1 MDSRPTVSVQLMPMT
16 APGLLPGSAF
26 LQRALPGSMPL
37 APGVGGGSSI
47 LGAAPPHGGFPLVSM
62 TPYGPNSD
70 GRIGFPSSAGIP
82 PSTAGSQ
89 SFSSSIMH
97 QQHGGGVHPAKV
109 TPLDVPTVVRTLTGH
124 GPLDSQRS
132 TRSSRGGPGGAV
144 RAFEDPHLLA
154 VRAVMLRELHVQ
166 RLANLCRK
174 FASAND
180 ALVGAANL
188 PSQLRQLRRNIE
200 EHKAEII
207 QLVTTIRDS
216 TLDVVETI
224 CRWRE
229 REAKTRAQGS
239 SHGGSSSR
247 AATAVQGRRAAS
259 PINFGMR
266 KGSDRQSRLE
276 GGPSIEEE
284 DALDGGG
291 STQLVEVALPE
302 FSWKG
307 RNYLLQVAIDTI
319 QVLSLCKVPLRSW
332 IGIDSRGNPTLSP
345 LYVISPDDAIP
356 QNAMQLLA
364 KQFQMRHPKWSETIE
379 KLDIATAVSHATEP
393 PPSSAVSS
401 TVWSANNK
409 PKIGMPPSSARSR
422 TESRGTGK
430 SSSSHH
436 RSPTPGESH
445 DSSENAEDLMDYDGI
460 EAHALAAGVDPS
472 TVAIYGHGDSKGPHS
487 SRDPLSHGH
496 SSHPSKGV
504 AASSSITDSHM
515 AASRIVISEE
525 DVARLRTAHAVIAR
539 SVTDSIRIL
548 LEQQER
554 EALRAAALEEEAR
567 ARAELEA
574 KREAEE
580 VARQMDEKM
589 REAFVPTIVM
599 RLNRSD
605 PSHIDPRSL
614 KYRLDLY
621 DMYPPELDVP
631 PQTPSFG
638 ESNNVIKPVPPP
650 EPQESA
656 EVGASVEERLEEL
669 RAALRTPPDGTS
681 RREHMLK
688 LLGVIDDMYA
698 PEEGESATANALHEA
713 FEAKSP
719 DASRRASLAGALSS
733 VLVSVD
739 DAMAE
744 IEKELAYRRRWAD
757 MNFCAMKIQAI
768 YRGFHQRIMY
778 AIKIKVENAAAR
790 SIQAAYRGYMY
801 RKRMGSLLGLRRSS
815 TRIANWWR
823 VIKARR
829 KVSDLR
835 RHALYAKST
844 AKSAVLMQSA
854 VRGALARRRVTGIRR
869 VANLVQRCVKLAA
882 GIKAENLAGLGDLL
896 VKAYSQASA
905 RGREGGVAAD
915 GAITYTILVDG
926 LRPLLLIMQ
935 SVLCLIAPMA
945 WRLKGV
951 RPNKKMVSDP
961 IGSMAQII
969 QAQGGFSMNTTE
981 ERNAVALPGVDISS
995 HVNPLLGPFMAA
1007 SQAGA
1012 APSMLPPG
1020 AIGPIFSEDRGAWV
1034 CFRIQAL
1041 TNDVMGRT
1049 SGLLI
1054 TPTALAAAS
1063 ACLLDSSVQRLAGNL
1078 ALISRAQQSG
1088 GEEAVRALPPG
1099 PARLASVLPPE
1110 LRPTAMFLLTW
1121 TMAACRIAELTPA
1134 YLSERVLREILQKSI
1149 EASED
1154 ILSVSSKKFAPMG
1167 DATIPTYRQLGIR
1180 PWFLRP
1186 RPVVVVLSYDLPS
1199 GVAEHIIRGLE
1210 IGGGSSFIAVDP
1222 ESEIVGIGI
1231 GNQPS
1236 VSNAVNAANR
1246 GLIVGATAKEVEEG
1260 GPSGPIKN
1268 AIPPPQAGLPV
1279 PTLNRYR
1286 GNAGAY
1292 RRRLLHRLHN
1302 VLSGGHDAI
1311 VKVCIGSSSFSR
1323 ERFMR
1328 DMVQVLGLLQPH
1340 SIPLVVLVAGIGV
1353 TMNVGRLPVKKKGS
1367 SSERDGAS
1375 KAAEEAVMKAA
1386 AEASTSAT
1394 EAAAQM
1400 RKAEEMARAAAGG
1413 SEAQLAKN
1421 LTDPN
1426 VDPFTNEPAAL
1437 AATSFLIPDDARE
1450 VDEAGRAIA
1459 ATMFET
1465 LELRYMPAF
1474 IRNQIFNSWAAP
1486 QRLEALSRPRGSN
1499 SSALSGRSSSSQDEA
1514 GSATFSPH
1522 GVSGSTAKFITA
1534 GPIHLHD
1541 LHMNARVGQLEDCI
1555 SCGSLQRANSIAA
1568 SFSMTNYQEKS
1579 RLELMLLSLP
1589 ADKAA
1594 VVQASI
1600 EPDKAIHPS
1609 MDPYSGAP
1617 VNPFDGALRVSTGI
1631 TLHQATEE
1639 KHSSSSTASYRYS
1652 LTQDLQKWNSAPE
1665 LLAVPKEVR
1674 DVAGMFVCLL
1684 SLSAKSQPGDPLGEE
1699 DFEGDLKLDD
1709 EEQGVQGTETKEH
1722 VAAGHRIGEMRG
1734 AGKLVGGGKTK
1745 KKVGS
1750 TAKPSEYA
1758 AEDYGKVKNYYKQDH
1773 GVIKGKG
1780 KFEGGASVSGYVSK
1794 EKVWACACKL
1804 FKLPPN
1810 ALAARMAKVPANL
1823 TQMGQEA
1830 IRKYTLWFEQL
1841 SVTWPRAAVGNNPL
1855 TSAVTLPYAAGAP
1868 LDVPSFL
1875 IASSPGFTVIAH
1887 WCTMIMSHL
1896 ACINSKEG
1904 PARPLTGPQ
1913 EILELDNELR
1923 WVPKPVP
1930 GLIFSSIVHVGAQ
1943 VTHDSYSAYFAAA
1956 DKEVQENPNKYPAA
1970 ASAAER
1976 RNGAPSPGPE
1986 HGIRPPSSFASS
1998 SSAAPRGSLSPT
2010 PANLIPMP
2018 RESAASPTPLSG
2030 GPPPIRGSSS
2040 GVAAA
2045 SWEIEGRDGLDLL
2058 IDEDDSILTIPF
2070 RSFAA
2075 APQKRRAKASEED
2088 SLSRVAS
2095 PNSFFLNAALPAAG
2109 GADDVSLSSSQL
2121 TSRSGR
2127 TKPVVSFCRGASDAY
2142 SLVMVS
2148 HLRDLRVHTQRA
2160 DVPVDFV
2167 SRLLLRQVA
2176 ASAAANSASAAS
2188 ATVPASAARMSR
2200 GSVLGSPSS
2209 RPMTRAASPLDG
2221 VIPPS
2226 RGDGRISRLGQGLDA
2241 DHSVI
2246 MNTISNVGTPGGP
2259 LAGGHSE
2266 VVGFSAGVGGRLQNQ
2281 SYMSSPVHRL
2291 GAFERAGSPFTEG
2304 GQQPSPVRI
2313 TDQQQYLQQQ
2323 ISSSSSSAA
2332 SASFSMIQSPT
2343 FAQGS
2348 HFPAGA
2354 LHGFQPNDSHFVDAA
2369 IVHMGDSIIRDA
2381 QISVYRDCG
2390 RIVFVVYAPTT
2401 GHIRWSAMPDDPFLL
2416 MDLINAG
2423 SFVLT
2428 AGLDENEKK
2437 RINAER
2443 RRGDRAIHSWIGLIA
2458 VVRILVPTVLAP
2470 PPYAL
2475 AVRPFLESSARIV
2488 VRPAILPLFNARR
2501 AIPCAY
2507 GSATEGSM
2515 VLASIS
2521 AFSEAGVGI
2530 CSGTFRCSQIIFR
2543 AHIVAGATHG
2553 STTLI
2558 LRVNAD
2564 DVADFL
2570 GLLPPTSAE
2579 YALLTSPAATPLDFA
2594 LCMLDRLGLFDDPD
2608 APVMILDDASS
2619 QPRSRTNSSMIS
2631 SILPRSRSGSEAP
2644 SVVSQSRPPKALVES
2659 HLLLTP
2665 SKGVL
2670 PSQPKSA
2677 IFNPSAV
2684 GATSSFMRPSTVLV
2698 PNISFAAFLD
2708 RGFKKHDSSH
2718 DEIEGAGPLNIATF
2732 GSTQIAFDTKSSIAN
2747 QESSYLPL
2755 AAAGRALARES
2766 VGLTSSLAICTELAS
2781 HAPQHVTIKEIK
2793 ENSPIIGRPISLMSP
2808 LGPSPAIA
2816 KGVLSS
2822 EIFEEWE
2829 QSHVALRK
2837 LNAAAGAKKD
2847 PRSPRLSLKI
2857 SAGGMGGQLLGTA
2870 VINVAVPAAKIAAAE
2885 AALAAREKTG
2895 VAPSSSPNRAAGAS
2909 SQVANTMAALSGE
2922 HHVSKRVRISVFQ
2935 PTWHPD
2941 AISNRDM
2948 LASAPATG
2956 VSAVGVVEEHPD
2968 EVLHEADQGVD
2979 EVEKAS
2985 SWAAVT
2991 SRLKAKV
2998 IEDTIPSR
3006 LLVVVDDLHEEDNGL
3021 VVADDAFDEA
3031 PIGLKAQLLREKMMK
3046 EKGFNKHV
3054 EKDEALAIFAEAHQI
3069 LVSDAVVFE
3078 ISPLERVALL
3088 GGYKSVLPRLNPA
3101 SPKIRADD
3109 QLIMYGEARHH
3120 LVTAVAARTLAADIT
3135 PALVAER
3142 SVRNSPMLLR
3152 SLLSPRATHAAEIS
3166 FDRAILRQTFKPSLA
3181 RTLQADIRLPE
3192 HPDTFFK
3199 QFVDEAPDA
3208 MTAFAM
3214 SDAGIPVTGA
3224 GSKRRMKAIP
3234 LDGLH
3239 IFVREGGTAFGTI
3252 SVPGAEL
3259 KGILQRAKAE
3269 AERRA
3274 GRNAKSNRPP
3284 SSLSISGPPERSAT
3298 PKSSLGRA
3306 AATSTTIAPVSGLT
3320 GTISA
3325 ALGTVTSAISQVTGH
3340 DEMIALSTRW
3350 PRTPEE
3356 LFAETAS
3363 EAKALEDSD
3372 LALMQSGEGLSHAR
3386 LAAKAALTQS
3396 IARGAPPLPPSLV
3409 LQAKA
3414 LMARVPEIVA
3424 QRVV

>member
-1 MDSRPTVSVQLMPMT
+1 MENNVSPRPSVQLMPMS

-26 LQRALPGSMPL
+26 LQRGLPGSMPL

-62 TPYGPNSD
+62 TPYGSSD
-70 GRIGFPSSAGIP
+70 GRIGFQAGIP

-89 SFSSSIMH
+89 SFSSSAMQPH
-97 QQHGGGVHPAKV
+97 ASSSGVHPTKV
-109 TPLDVPTVVRTLTGH
+109 TPLDVPTVVRALTGH

-132 TRSSRGGPGGAV
+132 IRSSRGGPGGAV

-207 QLVTTIRDS
+207 QLVTTIRES

-229 REAKTRAQGS
+229 REAKTRAQGNGLGGG
-239 SHGGSSSR
+239 GGSSSR
-247 AATAVQGRRAAS
+247 VATAVQGRRAAS

-266 KGSDRQSRLE
+266 KGADRQSRLE
-276 GGPSIEEE
+276 EGSADGDDIEESSSNSKFTV
-284 DALDGGG
+284 D
-291 STQLVEVALPE
+291 VALPE

-379 KLDIATAVSHATEP
+379 KLDIATALSHATEP
-393 PPSSAVSS
+393 PSSTQVSS

-422 TESRGTGK
+422 SETSGFGK
-430 SSSSHH
+430 SSRH
-436 RSPTPGESH
+436 RSPTPGEPVQES
-445 DSSENAEDLMDYDGI
+445 DDLMDYDGI

-472 TVAIYGHGDSKGPHS
+472 TVAIYGHGDSAPSKGSQS
-487 SRDPLSHGH
+487 SRDISHGSH
-496 SSHPSKGV
+496 SSISRG
-504 AASSSITDSHM
+504 ASSHSGDAHQQ
-515 AASRIVISEE
+515 ASRIIISEE

-567 ARAELEA
+567 AKAELDA

-669 RAALRTPPDGTS
+669 RSALRTPPDGTS

-790 SIQAAYRGYMY
+790 SIQASYRGYMY

-829 KVSDLR
+829 KVADLR
-835 RHALYAKST
+835 RHTLYAKST

-935 SVLCLIAPMA
+935 SVLCLVAPMA

-969 QAQGGFSMNTTE
+969 QAQGGFSMTTTE

-1020 AIGPIFSEDRGAWV
+1020 VVGPIFSEDRGAWV

-1199 GVAEHIIRGLE
+1199 GVSDHIIRGLE

-1246 GLIVGATAKEVEEG
+1246 GLIVGASAKEQEDES
-1260 GPSGPIKN
+1260 GPAGPIKN
-1268 AIPPPQAGLPV
+1268 AIPPPPSGLPV

-1311 VKVCIGSSSFSR
+1311 VKVCIGSSAFSR

-1328 DMVQVLGLLQPH
+1328 DIVQVLGLLQPH
-1340 SIPLVVLVAGIGV
+1340 SVPLVVLVAGIGV
-1353 TMNVGRLPVKKKGS
+1353 TMNTGRIPSKKKGGA
-1367 SSERDGAS
+1367 SERDGAS
-1375 KAAEEAVMKAA
+1375 KAAEEAVLKAA

-1400 RKAEEMARAAAGG
+1400 KKAEEMARAAAGG

-1421 LTDPN
+1421 LSDPN

-1437 AATSFLIPDDARE
+1437 AATSFLNPDDARE

-1474 IRNQIFNSWAAP
+1474 IRNQIFNTWAAP

-1499 SSALSGRSSSSQDEA
+1499 SNALTGRSSVAQDEA
-1514 GSATFSPH
+1514 GNATFTSQ

-1534 GPIHLHD
+1534 GPINLHD

-1555 SCGSLQRANSIAA
+1555 SCGSLQRANSISAA
-1568 SFSMTNYQEKS
+1568 FSMTTFQEKS

-1594 VVQASI
+1594 AVQSSI

-1617 VNPFDGALRVSTGI
+1617 VNPFDGALRVATGI

-1639 KHSSSSTASYRYS
+1639 KYSSSSTASYRYS
-1652 LTQDLQKWNSAPE
+1652 LSQDLQRWSLAPE

-1684 SLSAKSQPGDPLGEE
+1684 SLSAKLQPNDPLGEE

-1722 VAAGHRIGEMRG
+1722 VTAGHRIGEMRG

-1750 TAKPSEYA
+1750 TQKPSEYA

-1810 ALAARMAKVPANL
+1810 ALAARMAKAPANL

-1841 SVTWPRAAVGNNPL
+1841 SVTWPRAAVGNSPL

-1868 LDVPSFL
+1868 LDVPSYL
-1875 IASSPGFTVIAH
+1875 ISGSPGFTVLAH
-1887 WCTMIMSHL
+1887 WCTMLMSHL
-1896 ACINSKEG
+1896 ACVNSKEG

-1913 EILELDNELR
+1913 EILELDAELK

-1943 VTHDSYSAYFAAA
+1943 VTHDSYTAYFAAA
-1956 DKEVQENPNKYPAA
+1956 DREVQEHPSKYPAA
-1970 ASAAER
+1970 ANAAER

-1986 HGIRPPSSFASS
+1986 SHLRPVSSFGSS
-1998 SSAAPRGSLSPT
+1998 SSSSSVVAPRGSLSPT
-2010 PANLIPMP
+2010 PANLIPAP
-2018 RESAASPTPLSG
+2018 RESASTPMPLSG

-2045 SWEIEGRDGLDLL
+2045 SWNIEGRDGIDLL

-2075 APQKRRAKASEED
+2075 APQKRKTKTDEE
-2088 SLSRVAS
+2088 SISRVAS

-2121 TSRSGR
+2121 TARSGR
-2127 TKPVVSFCRGASDAY
+2127 TKSVVSFCRGATDAY

-2176 ASAAANSASAAS
+2176 ASAAANSASAS
-2188 ATVPASAARMSR
+2188 TTVPATASRMSR

-2209 RPMTRAASPLDG
+2209 RPMTRAPSPLDG

-2241 DHSVI
+2241 DHSII
-2246 MNTISNVGTPGGP
+2246 MNTISNAGTPGGP
-2259 LAGGHSE
+2259 LAGGNSE
-2266 VVGFSAGVGGRLQNQ
+2266 VVGFSAGIGGRSNQ
-2281 SYMSSPVHRL
+2281 SYVSSPVQRL
-2291 GAFERAGSPFTEG
+2291 GTFERAGSPFTEG
-2304 GQQPSPVRI
+2304 GQPSPIRI
-2313 TDQQQYLQQQ
+2313 TDQSVLQT
-2323 ISSSSSSAA
+2323 SSSSAA
-2332 SASFSMIQSPT
+2332 ASFSILQTPGL
-2343 FAQGS
+2343 AQGS

-2369 IVHMGDSIIRDA
+2369 IVHMGDSLIRDA
-2381 QISVYRDCG
+2381 QISVYRDGG
-2390 RIVFVVYAPTT
+2390 RIVFVVYAPST

-2428 AGLDENEKK
+2428 AGLDEQEKK
-2437 RINAER
+2437 RIMAER

-2475 AVRPFLESSARIV
+2475 AIRPFLESSARIV
-2488 VRPAILPLFNARR
+2488 VRPTILPLFNARR

-2507 GSATEGSM
+2507 GSASEGSM
-2515 VLASIS
+2515 VLASIT

-2558 LRVNAD
+2558 LRVTAD
-2564 DVADFL
+2564 DVSDFL
-2570 GLLPPTSAE
+2570 GLLPPTSTE

-2608 APVMILDDASS
+2608 APLTILDDATNS

-2644 SVVSQSRPPKALVES
+2644 SVVSQTKPKAVVES

-2670 PSQPKSA
+2670 PIQPKSA
-2677 IFNPSAV
+2677 IFNPSAA
-2684 GATSSFMRPSTVLV
+2684 GASNSFMRPSTVLV

-2708 RGFKKHDSSH
+2708 RGFKKNDGSN
-2718 DEIEGAGPLNIATF
+2718 DEIEGAGPGSGPGTF
-2732 GSTQIAFDTKSSIAN
+2732 GSTQIAFDTDKKTSIAN

-2766 VGLTSSLAICTELAS
+2766 VGLTSSMAICTELAS
-2781 HAPQHVTIKEIK
+2781 HVPQHVSIKDMK
-2793 ENSPIIGRPISLMSP
+2793 ENSPIIGRPISIVSP
-2808 LGPSPAIA
+2808 LGPSTAIA
-2816 KGVLSS
+2816 RGVLSS

-2829 QSHVALRK
+2829 QSHIALRK
-2837 LNAAAGAKKD
+2837 MNAISSKKEA
-2847 PRSPRLSLKI
+2847 RSPKLALKV

-2885 AALAAREKTG
+2885 AALAAREKTSTMTSS
-2895 VAPSSSPNRAAGAS
+2895 SSSPNKAAGAT
-2909 SQVANTMAALSGE
+2909 SQIANTMAALLGE

-2935 PTWHPD
+2935 PTWFPD

-2956 VSAVGVVEEHPD
+2956 VSAVGVVEDHPD
-2968 EVLHEADQGVD
+2968 DVLHEADHGVD
-2979 EVEKAS
+2979 EVEKSS

-3021 VVADDAFDEA
+3021 VVADDVFDEA

-3046 EKGFNKHV
+3046 EKGFNKNV
-3054 EKDEALAIFAEAHQI
+3054 ERDEAIAIFAEAHQV
-3069 LVSDAVVFE
+3069 LVADAVIFE
-3078 ISPLERVALL
+3078 VSPLERVALL
-3088 GGYKSVLPRLNPA
+3088 GGYRSVLPRLLPG

-3109 QLIMYGEARHH
+3109 QLISYGEARHH

-3135 PALVAER
+3135 PSLVAER

-3192 HPDTFFK
+3192 NPDTFFK
-3199 QFVDEAPDA
+3199 QFPEEIPDA

-3214 SDAGIPVTGA
+3214 SDAGIPMTGA
-3224 GSKRRMKAIP
+3224 GAKRRMKAIP

-3274 GRNAKSNRPP
+3274 GRNAKNNRPP
-3284 SSLSISGPPERSAT
+3284 SSLSISGPTERSST
-3298 PKSSLGRA
+3298 PKSALGRSA
-3306 AATSTTIAPVSGLT
+3306 VATPSFAPSGLT

-3325 ALGTVTSAISQVTGH
+3325 AIGTVTSVITQATSS
-3340 DEMIALSTRW
+3340 DEMVALSTKW

-3356 LFAETAS
+3356 LFTETAL

-3396 IARGAPPLPPSLV
+3396 VARGAPPLPYSLI